1 VKKTR
6 QIKNWSAF
14 AIRSKVSVDMRSDYL
29 LIFDC
34 DGVLVDSELISC
46 RVHAE
51 LLTHYGYPITA
62 DDVRER
68 FLGRSARDSN
78 REIEIELGR
87 PLPEEFNTRR
97 KIDLLDALTREV
109 TPVPYAYDAIDSLAV
124 TMCVASS
131 GAHDKIHATLSKTG
145 LYQRFAPNIFSA
157 SQVDNGKPAPDLFLF
172 AARQMK
178 YPPGRC
184 IVVEDSVAG
193 VTAATAA
200 GIAVIGFVGASHCR
214 NGDDLKLRDAGAA
227 MILEDMRQLP
237 DFVARITVGMK
248 V

>member
-1 VKKTR
+1 MKSLHR
-6 QIKNWSAF
+6 HEASI
-14 AIRSKVSVDMRSDYL
+14 DMTSDYL

-87 PLPEEFNTRR
+87 SLPEEFNARR
-97 KIDLLDALTREV
+97 KIDLLDALTQDV
-109 TPVPYAYDAIDSLAV
+109 TPVPYVHAAIDSLSMA
-124 TMCVASS
+124 MCVASS

-145 LYQRFAPNIFSA
+145 LYQRFAPHIFSA

-178 YPPGRC
+178 YPPQRC

-193 VTAATAA
+193 VTAASAA
-200 GIAVIGFVGASHCR
+200 GMAAIGFIGASHCR
-214 NGDDLKLRDAGAA
+214 SGDDLKLRAAGAA

-237 DFVARITVGMK
+237 DFVEKISALLDA
-248 V
+248 